1 MVKMKVSIIMPYYK
15 KSSYVDE
22 TVNSIL
28 NQTFKEF
35 EIIIVD
41 DELSEDSSKVLSRIK
56 QLDKRINIIK
66 NKKNLGAGQSR
77 NNAINLCNGE
87 YIAFCDCDD
96 LWKSHKLETQLKIMH
111 KLNLEFSH
119 TSYEIIDKKNSK
131 IGYREAQENLS
142 FLQLQK
148 SCDIGLST
156 VILKKNLFD
165 NQKFRFGEIKTKEDY
180 ILWLSLAKKNIM
192 IFGIKDCLVSWRKSK
207 DSLSSSTFQKFYDG
221 YKVYKDH
228 LNYSRIKSLYFL
240 FVLSLNFI
248 LKRFK

>member
-1 MVKMKVSIIMPYYK
+1 MPYYK
-15 KSSYVDE
+15 KSSYIDE

-28 NQTFKEF
+28 NQTFEKF
-35 EIIIVD
+35 EIIIID
-41 DELSEDSSKVLSRIK
+41 DELSENSSKVLSRIN
-56 QLDKRINIIK
+56 QLDKRVNILK

-77 NNAINLCNGE
+77 NNAIKLCNGE

-96 LWKSHKLETQLKIMH
+96 KWKSNKLEVQLKIMQ

-142 FLQLQK
+142 FSQLQK

-156 VILKKNLFD
+156 VILKKDLFD
-165 NQKFRFGEIKTKEDY
+165 NQNFRFGKIKTKEDY
-180 ILWLSLAKKNIM
+180 ILWLSLAKKNIKL
-192 IFGIKDCLVSWRKSK
+192 FGIKDCLASWRKSK
-207 DSLSSSTFQKFYDG
+207 DSLSSSTFQKLYDG

-228 LNYSRIKSLYFL
+228 LHYSRLKSLYFL
-240 FVLSLNFI
+240 FILSLNFI

>member
-1 MVKMKVSIIMPYYK
+1 MKVSIIMPYYK
-15 KSSYVDE
+15 KSNYVDE

-41 DELSEDSSKVLSRIK
+41 DELSDNSTKVLNRIK
-56 QLDKRINIIK
+56 QLDKRINIFK

-87 YIAFCDCDD
+87 FIAFCDCDD
-96 LWKSHKLETQLKIMH
+96 LWKSNKLETQLKIMH

-131 IGYREAQENLS
+131 IGYRDAKENLS

-165 NQKFRFGEIKTKEDY
+165 NKKFRFGETKTKEDY
-180 ILWLSLAKKNIM
+180 ILWLLLAKNDII

-207 DSLSSSTFQKFYDG
+207 DSLSSSTFQKIYDG
-221 YKVYKDH
+221 YKVYKVY
-228 LNYSRIKSLYFL
+228 LQYSTLKSFYFL
-240 FVLSLNFI
+240 FRLSLNFI
-248 LKRFK
+248 LKKIK

>member
-1 MVKMKVSIIMPYYK
+1 MKVSIIMPYYK
-15 KSSYVDE
+15 KSNYVDE

-41 DELSEDSSKVLSRIK
+41 DELSDNSTKVLNRIK
-56 QLDKRINIIK
+56 QLDKRINIFK

-87 YIAFCDCDD
+87 FIAFCDCDD
-96 LWKSHKLETQLKIMH
+96 LWKSNKLETQLKIMH

-131 IGYREAQENLS
+131 IGYRDAKENLS

-165 NQKFRFGEIKTKEDY
+165 NKKFRFGETKTKEDY
-180 ILWLSLAKKNIM
+180 ILWLSLAKNDII

-207 DSLSSSTFQKFYDG
+207 DSLSSSTFQKIYDG
-221 YKVYKDH
+221 YKVYKVY
-228 LNYSRIKSLYFL
+228 LQYSTLKSFYFL
-240 FVLSLNFI
+240 FRLSLNFI
-248 LKRFK
+248 LKKIK

>member
-1 MVKMKVSIIMPYYK
+1 MKVSIIMPYYK
-15 KSSYVDE
+15 KSNYVVE

-41 DELSEDSSKVLSRIK
+41 DELSDNSTKVLNRIK
-56 QLDKRINIIK
+56 QLDKRINIFK

-87 YIAFCDCDD
+87 FIAFCDCDD
-96 LWKSHKLETQLKIMH
+96 LWKSNKLETQLKIMH

-131 IGYREAQENLS
+131 IGYRDAKENLS

-165 NQKFRFGEIKTKEDY
+165 NKKFRFGETKTKEDY
-180 ILWLSLAKKNIM
+180 ILWLSLAKNDII

-207 DSLSSSTFQKFYDG
+207 DSLSSSTFQKIYDG
-221 YKVYKDH
+221 YKVYKVY
-228 LNYSRIKSLYFL
+228 LQYSRLKSFYFL
-240 FVLSLNFI
+240 FRLSLNFI
-248 LKRFK
+248 LKKIK

>member
-1 MVKMKVSIIMPYYK
+1 MPYYK
-15 KSSYVDE
+15 KSNYVDE

-41 DELSEDSSKVLSRIK
+41 DELSDNSTKVLNRIK
-56 QLDKRINIIK
+56 QLDKRINIFK

-87 YIAFCDCDD
+87 FIAFCDCDD
-96 LWKSHKLETQLKIMH
+96 LWKSNKLETQLKIMH

-131 IGYREAQENLS
+131 IGYRDAKENLS

-165 NQKFRFGEIKTKEDY
+165 NKKFRFGETKTKEDY
-180 ILWLSLAKKNIM
+180 ILWLSLAKNDII

-207 DSLSSSTFQKFYDG
+207 DSLSSSTFQKIYDG
-221 YKVYKDH
+221 YKVYKVY
-228 LNYSRIKSLYFL
+228 LQYSRLKSFYFL
-240 FVLSLNFI
+240 FRLSLNFI
-248 LKRFK
+248 LKKIK

>member
-1 MVKMKVSIIMPYYK
+1 MKVSIIMPYYK

-56 QLDKRINIIK
+56 QLDERINIIK
-66 NKKNLGAGQSR
+66 NQKNLGAGQSR

-96 LWKSHKLETQLKIMH
+96 LWKSHKLKTQLEIMH

-156 VILKKNLFD
+156 VILKKNLFE
-165 NQKFRFGEIKTKEDY
+165 NQKIRFGETKTKEDY

-207 DSLSSSTFQKFYDG
+207 GSLSSSTFQKFYDG

>member
-1 MVKMKVSIIMPYYK
+1 MKVSIIMPYYK
-15 KSSYVDE
+15 KSNYVDE

-41 DELSEDSSKVLSRIK
+41 DELSDNSTKVLNRIK
-56 QLDKRINIIK
+56 QLDKRINIFK

-87 YIAFCDCDD
+87 FIAFCDCDD
-96 LWKSHKLETQLKIMH
+96 LWKSNKLETQLKIMH

-131 IGYREAQENLS
+131 IGYRDAKENLS

-165 NQKFRFGEIKTKEDY
+165 NKKFRFGETKTKEDY
-180 ILWLSLAKKNIM
+180 ILWLSLAKNNII

-207 DSLSSSTFQKFYDG
+207 DSLSSSTFQKIYDG
-221 YKVYKDH
+221 YKVYKVY
-228 LNYSRIKSLYFL
+228 LQYSTLKSFYFL
-240 FVLSLNFI
+240 FRLSLNFI
-248 LKRFK
+248 LKKIK

>member
-1 MVKMKVSIIMPYYK
+1 MKVSIIMPYYK
-15 KSSYVDE
+15 KSNYVVE

-41 DELSEDSSKVLSRIK
+41 DELSDNSTKVLNRIK
-56 QLDKRINIIK
+56 QLDKRINIFK

-87 YIAFCDCDD
+87 FIAFCDCDD
-96 LWKSHKLETQLKIMH
+96 LWKSNKLETQLKIMH

-131 IGYREAQENLS
+131 IGYRDAKENLS

-165 NQKFRFGEIKTKEDY
+165 NKKFRFGETKTKEDY
-180 ILWLSLAKKNIM
+180 ILWLSLAKNDII

-207 DSLSSSTFQKFYDG
+207 DSLSSSTFQKIYDG
-221 YKVYKDH
+221 YKVYKVY
-228 LNYSRIKSLYFL
+228 LQYSRLKSFYFL
-240 FVLSLNFI
+240 FRLSLNFI
-248 LKRFK
+248 LKKLK

>member
-1 MVKMKVSIIMPYYK
+1 MKVSIIMTYYK

-35 EIIIVD
+35 EIIIID
-41 DELSEDSSKVLSRIK
+41 DELSEKSSKVLSRIK
-56 QLDKRINIIK
+56 QLDKRINIFK

-77 NNAINLCNGE
+77 NNAINLCRGE

-96 LWKSHKLETQLKIMH
+96 LWKSNKLETQLKIMN

-119 TSYEIIDKKNSK
+119 TSYEIVNTKNSK

-142 FLQLQK
+142 FLQLRK
-148 SCDIGLST
+148 SCVIGLST
-156 VILKKNLFD
+156 VILKRNLFD

-180 ILWLSLAKKNIM
+180 ILWLLLAKNDII
-192 IFGIKDCLVSWRKSK
+192 IFGIKDCLVSWRKSE
-207 DSLSSSTFQKFYDG
+207 DSLSSSTFQKFFDG
-221 YKVYKDH
+221 YKVYKNY
-228 LNYSRIKSLYFL
+228 LYYSRFKSLYFL
-240 FVLSLNFI
+240 FILSLNFI
-248 LKRFK
+248 LKKFK

>member
-1 MVKMKVSIIMPYYK
+1 MKVSIIMPYYK
-15 KSSYVDE
+15 KSSYIDE
-22 TVNSIL
+22 TINSIL

-41 DELSEDSSKVLSRIK
+41 DELNEDSLKVLNDIK
-56 QLDKRINIIK
+56 QLDKRINIFK

-96 LWKSHKLETQLKIMH
+96 LWKSNKLEKQLKIMH

-119 TSYEIIDKKNSK
+119 TSYEIIDKKSSK
-131 IGYREAQENLS
+131 IGYREAKENLS

-156 VILKKNLFD
+156 VVLKKNLFD

-180 ILWLSLAKKNIM
+180 ILWLSLAKNDIR
-192 IFGIKDCLVSWRKSK
+192 IFGIKDYLVSWRKSK
-207 DSLSSSTFQKFYDG
+207 DSLSSSTFQKFFDG
-221 YKVYKDH
+221 YRVYKDYLH
-228 LNYSRIKSLYFL
+228 YSRLKSLYYL
-240 FVLSLNFI
+240 FILSLNFI
-248 LKRFK
+248 LKRLK

>member
-1 MVKMKVSIIMPYYK
+1 MKVSIIMPYYK
-15 KSSYVDE
+15 KSNYVDE

-41 DELSEDSSKVLSRIK
+41 DELSDNSTKVLNRIK
-56 QLDKRINIIK
+56 QLDKRINIFK

-87 YIAFCDCDD
+87 FIAFCDCDD
-96 LWKSHKLETQLKIMH
+96 LWKSNKLETQLKIMH

-131 IGYREAQENLS
+131 IGYRHAKENLS

-165 NQKFRFGEIKTKEDY
+165 NKKFRFGETKTKEDY
-180 ILWLSLAKKNIM
+180 ILWLLLAKNDII

-207 DSLSSSTFQKFYDG
+207 DSLSSSTFQKIYDG
-221 YKVYKDH
+221 YKVYKVY
-228 LNYSRIKSLYFL
+228 LQYSTLKSFYFL
-240 FVLSLNFI
+240 FRLSLNFI
-248 LKRFK
+248 LKKIK

>member
-1 MVKMKVSIIMPYYK
+1 MPYYK
-15 KSSYVDE
+15 KSNYVVE

-41 DELSEDSSKVLSRIK
+41 DELSDNSTKVLNRIK
-56 QLDKRINIIK
+56 QLDKRINIFK

-87 YIAFCDCDD
+87 FIAFCDCDD
-96 LWKSHKLETQLKIMH
+96 LWKSNKLETQLKIMH

-131 IGYREAQENLS
+131 IGYRDAKENLS

-165 NQKFRFGEIKTKEDY
+165 NKKFRFGETKTKEDY
-180 ILWLSLAKKNIM
+180 ILWLSLAKNDII

-207 DSLSSSTFQKFYDG
+207 DSLSSSTFQKIYDG
-221 YKVYKDH
+221 YKVYKVY
-228 LNYSRIKSLYFL
+228 LQYSRLKSFYFL
-240 FVLSLNFI
+240 FRLSLNFI
-248 LKRFK
+248 LKKLK

>member
-1 MVKMKVSIIMPYYK
+1 MPYYK
-15 KSSYVDE
+15 KSNYVDE

-28 NQTFKEF
+28 NQTFKDF

-41 DELSEDSSKVLSRIK
+41 DELSDNSTKVLNRIK
-56 QLDKRINIIK
+56 QLDKRINIFK

-87 YIAFCDCDD
+87 FIAFCDCDD
-96 LWKSHKLETQLKIMH
+96 LWKSNKLETQLKIMH

-131 IGYREAQENLS
+131 IGYRDAKENLS

-165 NQKFRFGEIKTKEDY
+165 NKKFRFGETKTKEDY
-180 ILWLSLAKKNIM
+180 ILWLLLAKNDII

-207 DSLSSSTFQKFYDG
+207 DSLSSSTFQKIYDG
-221 YKVYKDH
+221 YKVYKVY
-228 LNYSRIKSLYFL
+228 LQYSTLKSFYFL
-240 FVLSLNFI
+240 FRLSLNFI
-248 LKRFK
+248 LKKIK

>member
-1 MVKMKVSIIMPYYK
+1 MKVSIIMPYYK
-15 KSSYVDE
+15 KSNYVVE

-41 DELSEDSSKVLSRIK
+41 DELSDNSTKVLNRIK
-56 QLDKRINIIK
+56 QLDKRINIFK

-87 YIAFCDCDD
+87 FIAFCDCDD
-96 LWKSHKLETQLKIMH
+96 LWKSNKLETQLKIMH

-131 IGYREAQENLS
+131 IGYRDAKENLS

-165 NQKFRFGEIKTKEDY
+165 NKKFRFGETKTKEDY
-180 ILWLSLAKKNIM
+180 ILWLLLAKNDII

-207 DSLSSSTFQKFYDG
+207 DSLSSSTFQKIYDG
-221 YKVYKDH
+221 YKVYKVY
-228 LNYSRIKSLYFL
+228 LQYSRLKSFYFL
-240 FVLSLNFI
+240 FRLSLNFI
-248 LKRFK
+248 LKKLK

>member
-1 MVKMKVSIIMPYYK
+1 MKVSIIMPYYK
-15 KSSYVDE
+15 KSSYIDE

-28 NQTFKEF
+28 NQTFEKF
-35 EIIIVD
+35 EIIIID
-41 DELSEDSSKVLSRIK
+41 DELSENSSKVLSRIN
-56 QLDKRINIIK
+56 QLDKRVNILK

-77 NNAINLCNGE
+77 NNAIKLCNGE

-96 LWKSHKLETQLKIMH
+96 KWKSNKLEVQLKIMQ

-142 FLQLQK
+142 FSQLQK

-156 VILKKNLFD
+156 VILKKDLFD
-165 NQKFRFGEIKTKEDY
+165 NQNFRFGEIKTKEDY
-180 ILWLSLAKKNIM
+180 ILWLSLAKKNIKL
-192 IFGIKDCLVSWRKSK
+192 FGIKDCLASWRKSK
-207 DSLSSSTFQKFYDG
+207 DSLSSSTFQKLYDG

-228 LNYSRIKSLYFL
+228 LHYSRLKSLYFL
-240 FVLSLNFI
+240 LILSLNFI

>member
-1 MVKMKVSIIMPYYK
+1 MKVSIIMPYYK

-35 EIIIVD
+35 EIIIID
-41 DELSEDSSKVLSRIK
+41 DELSEKSSKVLSRIK
-56 QLDKRINIIK
+56 QLDKRINIFK

-77 NNAINLCNGE
+77 NNAINLCRGE

-96 LWKSHKLETQLKIMH
+96 LWKSNKLETQLKIMN

-119 TSYEIIDKKNSK
+119 TSYEIVNTKNSK

-142 FLQLQK
+142 FLQLRR

-156 VILKKNLFD
+156 VILKRNLFD

-180 ILWLSLAKKNIM
+180 ILWLLLAKNDII
-192 IFGIKDCLVSWRKSK
+192 IFGIKDCLVSWRKSE
-207 DSLSSSTFQKFYDG
+207 DSLSSSTFQKFFDG
-221 YKVYKDH
+221 YKVYKNYLH
-228 LNYSRIKSLYFL
+228 YSRFKSLYFL
-240 FVLSLNFI
+240 FILSLNFI
-248 LKRFK
+248 LKKFK

>member
-1 MVKMKVSIIMPYYK
+1 MKVSIIMPYYK

-35 EIIIVD
+35 EIVIVD
-41 DELSEDSSKVLSRIK
+41 DELSENSTKVLNRIK
-56 QLDKRINIIK
+56 QLDKRINIFK

-87 YIAFCDCDD
+87 FIAFCDCDD
-96 LWKSHKLETQLKIMH
+96 LWKSNKLETQLKIMH

-119 TSYEIIDKKNSK
+119 SSYEIIDKKNSK
-131 IGYREAQENLS
+131 IGYRVAKENLS

-165 NQKFRFGEIKTKEDY
+165 NKKFRFGETKTKEDY
-180 ILWLSLAKKNIM
+180 ILWLSLAKNDIV

-207 DSLSSSTFQKFYDG
+207 DSLSSSTFQKIYDG
-221 YKVYKDH
+221 YKVYKVY
-228 LNYSRIKSLYFL
+228 LQYSRLKSFYFL
-240 FVLSLNFI
+240 FRLSLNFI
-248 LKRFK
+248 LKKLK

>member
-1 MVKMKVSIIMPYYK
+1 MKVSIIMPYYK

-35 EIIIVD
+35 EIIIID
-41 DELSEDSSKVLSRIK
+41 DELSEKSSKVLSRIK
-56 QLDKRINIIK
+56 QLDKRINIFK

-77 NNAINLCNGE
+77 NNAINLCRGE

-96 LWKSHKLETQLKIMH
+96 LWKSNKLETQLKIMN

-119 TSYEIIDKKNSK
+119 TSYEIVNTKNSK

-142 FLQLQK
+142 FLQLRK

-156 VILKKNLFD
+156 VILKRNLFD

-180 ILWLSLAKKNIM
+180 ILWLLLAKNDII
-192 IFGIKDCLVSWRKSK
+192 IFGIKDCLVSWRKSE
-207 DSLSSSTFQKFYDG
+207 DSLSSSTFQKFFDG
-221 YKVYKDH
+221 YKVYKNY
-228 LNYSRIKSLYFL
+228 LYYSRFKSLYFL
-240 FVLSLNFI
+240 FILSLNFI
-248 LKRFK
+248 LKKFK

>member
-1 MVKMKVSIIMPYYK
+1 MKVSIIMPYYK

-41 DELSEDSSKVLSRIK
+41 DELSENSTKVLNRIK
-56 QLDKRINIIK
+56 QLDKRINIFK

-87 YIAFCDCDD
+87 FIAFCDCDD
-96 LWKSHKLETQLKIMH
+96 LWKSNKLETQLKIMH

-131 IGYREAQENLS
+131 IGYRDAKENLS

-165 NQKFRFGEIKTKEDY
+165 NKKFRFGETKTKEDY
-180 ILWLSLAKKNIM
+180 ILWLSLAKNNII

-207 DSLSSSTFQKFYDG
+207 DSLSSSTFQKIYDG
-221 YKVYKDH
+221 YKVYKVYLH
-228 LNYSRIKSLYFL
+228 YSRLKSFYFL
-240 FVLSLNFI
+240 FRLSLNFI
-248 LKRFK
+248 LKKLK

>member
-1 MVKMKVSIIMPYYK
+1 MKVSIIMPYYK
-15 KSSYVDE
+15 KSSYIDE
-22 TVNSIL
+22 TVNSLL

-56 QLDKRINIIK
+56 QLDKRIYIFK

-96 LWKSHKLETQLKIMH
+96 LWKSNKLETQLEIMYR
-111 KLNLEFSH
+111 LNLEFSH
-119 TSYEIIDKKNSK
+119 TSYEIIDKENCK
-131 IGYREAQENLS
+131 IGYRDAQENLS

-180 ILWLSLAKKNIM
+180 ILWLSLAKNNIV

-207 DSLSSSTFQKFYDG
+207 DSLSSSTFQKFHDG

-228 LNYSRIKSLYFL
+228 LQYSRLKSLYFL
-240 FVLSLNFI
+240 IILSLNFI

>member
-1 MVKMKVSIIMPYYK
+1 MKVSIIMPYYK
-15 KSSYVDE
+15 KSSYIDE

-28 NQTFKEF
+28 NQTFEKF
-35 EIIIVD
+35 EIIIID
-41 DELSEDSSKVLSRIK
+41 DELSENSSKVLSRIN
-56 QLDKRINIIK
+56 QLDKRVNILK

-77 NNAINLCNGE
+77 NNAIKLCNGE

-96 LWKSHKLETQLKIMH
+96 KWKSNKLEVQLKIMH

-142 FLQLQK
+142 FSQLQK

-156 VILKKNLFD
+156 VILKKDLFD
-165 NQKFRFGEIKTKEDY
+165 NQNFRFGEIKTKEDY
-180 ILWLSLAKKNIM
+180 ILWLSLAKKNIKL
-192 IFGIKDCLVSWRKSK
+192 FGIKDCLVSWRKSK
-207 DSLSSSTFQKFYDG
+207 DSLSSSTFQKLYDG

-228 LNYSRIKSLYFL
+228 LHYSRLKSLYFL
-240 FVLSLNFI
+240 LILSLNFI

>member
-1 MVKMKVSIIMPYYK
+1 MKVSIIMPYYK
-15 KSSYVDE
+15 KSSYIDE

-28 NQTFKEF
+28 NQTFKKF

-41 DELSEDSSKVLSRIK
+41 DELSENSSKVLSRIN
-56 QLDKRINIIK
+56 QLDKRVNILK

-77 NNAINLCNGE
+77 NNAIKLCNGE

-96 LWKSHKLETQLKIMH
+96 KWKSNKLEVQLKIMQ

-142 FLQLQK
+142 FSQLQK

-156 VILKKNLFD
+156 VILKKDLFD
-165 NQKFRFGEIKTKEDY
+165 NQNFRFGEIKTKEDY
-180 ILWLSLAKKNIM
+180 ILWLSLAKKNIKL
-192 IFGIKDCLVSWRKSK
+192 FGIKDCLASWRKSK
-207 DSLSSSTFQKFYDG
+207 DSLSSSTFQKLYDG

-228 LNYSRIKSLYFL
+228 LHYSRLKSLYFL
-240 FVLSLNFI
+240 FILSLNFI

>member
-1 MVKMKVSIIMPYYK
+1 MKVSIIMPYYK
-15 KSSYVDE
+15 KSNYVDE

-41 DELSEDSSKVLSRIK
+41 DELSDNSTKVLNRIK
-56 QLDKRINIIK
+56 QLDKRINIFK

-87 YIAFCDCDD
+87 FIAFCDCDD
-96 LWKSHKLETQLKIMH
+96 LWKSNKLETQLKIMH

-131 IGYREAQENLS
+131 IGYRDAKENLS

-165 NQKFRFGEIKTKEDY
+165 NKKFRFGETKTKEDY
-180 ILWLSLAKKNIM
+180 ILWLLLAKNDII

-207 DSLSSSTFQKFYDG
+207 DSLSSSTFQKIYDG
-221 YKVYKDH
+221 YKVYKVY
-228 LNYSRIKSLYFL
+228 LQYSRLKSFYFL
-240 FVLSLNFI
+240 FRLSLNFI
-248 LKRFK
+248 LKKIK

>member
-1 MVKMKVSIIMPYYK
+1 MKVSIIMPYYK
-15 KSSYVDE
+15 IGYIDE
-22 TVNSIL
+22 TINSIL

-41 DELSEDSSKVLSRIK
+41 DELSEDSSKVLRRVE
-56 QLDKRINIIK
+56 QLDSRVNILK
-66 NKKNLGAGQSR
+66 NKKNLGAGKSR
-77 NNAINLCNGE
+77 NNAINFCNGE

-96 LWKSHKLETQLKIMH
+96 IWKSNKLETQLKIMD
-111 KLNLEFSH
+111 KLNLKFSH
-119 TSYEIIDKKNSK
+119 TSYEIINSKNSK

-142 FLQLQK
+142 FLQLLK

-165 NQKFRFGEIKTKEDY
+165 NQKLRFGEIKTKEDY
-180 ILWLSLAKKNIM
+180 ILWLSLAKNDVKIV
-192 IFGIKDCLVSWRKSK
+192 GIKDCLVSWRKSK
-207 DSLSSSTFQKFYDG
+207 DSLSSSTFQKISDG

-228 LNYSRIKSLYFL
+228 MHYSRFKSLYFL
-240 FVLSLNFI
+240 FILSLNFI

>member
-1 MVKMKVSIIMPYYK
+1 MKVSIIMPYYK
-15 KSSYVDE
+15 KSNYVDE

-41 DELSEDSSKVLSRIK
+41 DELSDNSTKVLNRIK
-56 QLDKRINIIK
+56 QLDKRINIFK

-87 YIAFCDCDD
+87 FIAFCDCDD
-96 LWKSHKLETQLKIMH
+96 LWKSNKLETQLKIMH

-131 IGYREAQENLS
+131 IGYRDAKENLS

-165 NQKFRFGEIKTKEDY
+165 NKKFRFGETKTKEDY
-180 ILWLSLAKKNIM
+180 ILWLSLAKNDII

-207 DSLSSSTFQKFYDG
+207 DSLSSSTFQKIYDG
-221 YKVYKDH
+221 YKVYKVY
-228 LNYSRIKSLYFL
+228 LQYSRLKSFYFL
-240 FVLSLNFI
+240 FRLSLNFI
-248 LKRFK
+248 LKKIK

>member
-1 MVKMKVSIIMPYYK
+1 MKVSIIMPYYK

-35 EIIIVD
+35 EIVIVD
-41 DELSEDSSKVLSRIK
+41 DELSENSTKVLNRIK
-56 QLDKRINIIK
+56 QLDKRINIFK

-87 YIAFCDCDD
+87 FIAFCDCDD
-96 LWKSHKLETQLKIMH
+96 LWKSNKLETQLKIMH

-119 TSYEIIDKKNSK
+119 SSYEIIDKKNSK
-131 IGYREAQENLS
+131 IGYRVAKENLS

-165 NQKFRFGEIKTKEDY
+165 NQKFRFGDTKTKEDY
-180 ILWLSLAKKNIM
+180 ILWLSLAKNGII

-207 DSLSSSTFQKFYDG
+207 DSLSSSTFQKIYDG
-221 YKVYKDH
+221 YKVYKVY
-228 LNYSRIKSLYFL
+228 LQYSRLKSFYFL
-240 FVLSLNFI
+240 FRLSLNFI
-248 LKRFK
+248 LKKLK

>member
-1 MVKMKVSIIMPYYK
+1 MKVSIIMPYYK

-35 EIIIVD
+35 EIIIID
-41 DELSEDSSKVLSRIK
+41 DELSEKSSKVLSRIK
-56 QLDKRINIIK
+56 QLDKRINIFK

-77 NNAINLCNGE
+77 NNAINLCRGE

-96 LWKSHKLETQLKIMH
+96 LWKSNKLETQLKIMN

-119 TSYEIIDKKNSK
+119 TSYEIVNTKNSK

-142 FLQLQK
+142 FLQLRR

-156 VILKKNLFD
+156 VILKRNLFD

-180 ILWLSLAKKNIM
+180 ILWLLLAKNDII
-192 IFGIKDCLVSWRKSK
+192 IFGIKDCLVSWRKSE
-207 DSLSSSTFQKFYDG
+207 DSLSSSTFQKFFDG
-221 YKVYKDH
+221 YKVYKNY
-228 LNYSRIKSLYFL
+228 LYYSRFKSLYFL
-240 FVLSLNFI
+240 FILSLNFI
-248 LKRFK
+248 LKKFK